1 MGKQSRSQI
10 SQDKFAELMAKKV
23 TDVETLAKVF
33 HEAGREA
40 VLKNKVLKP
49 DGAPVGEIKF
59 KEWDEISE
67 DAKEGRRIQV
77 RYLLSKYQLFSQ

>member
-10 SQDKFAELMAKKV
+10 SQDKFADLMAKRI
-23 TDVETLAKVF
+23 TDVESLAKEL

-49 DGAPVGEIKF
+49 DGAPIGEIKF
-59 KEWDEISE
+59 KEWNEITE
-67 DAKEGRRIQV
+67 DAKEGRRIQAK
-77 RYLLSKYQLFSQ
+77 YLLDKFQIFKQ